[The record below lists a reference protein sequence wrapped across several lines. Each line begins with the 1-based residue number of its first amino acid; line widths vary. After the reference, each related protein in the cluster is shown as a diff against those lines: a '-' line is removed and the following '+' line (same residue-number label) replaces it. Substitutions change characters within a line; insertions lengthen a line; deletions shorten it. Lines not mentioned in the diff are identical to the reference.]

1 MDPSTETHIP
11 LSPGGG
17 KTRVD
22 FVVDDDQNVFRP
34 GDNTKNDEKQEARH
48 ARGSS
53 RRHTKQR
60 SQKYAGRPEN
70 QPFVDALRTAMDK
83 AGFSPSDL
91 ARAAWG
97 STTNKRGN
105 SVARGRDRI
114 GHYLAG
120 TSYPTPENLQLLA
133 DALGIPVETL
143 MIDRPT
149 GSPKALQ
156 APRAASSA
164 ASATASAGTLSQTSL
179 PAQPSKIR
187 LQVDRVIHWRL
198 AEHIHRLLKE
208 AETGEV
214 TTVDETTLGEIVG
227 GTDTEA
233 QADISD
239 AK

>member
-1 MDPSTETHIP
+1 
-11 LSPGGG
+11 
-17 KTRVD
+17 
-22 FVVDDDQNVFRP
+22 
-34 GDNTKNDEKQEARH
+34 
-48 ARGSS
+48 
-53 RRHTKQR
+53 
-60 SQKYAGRPEN
+60 
-70 QPFVDALRTAMDK
+70 MDK
-83 AGFSPSDL
+83 AGFTPSDL

-105 SVARGRDRI
+105 SVARKRDRV

-120 TSYPTPENLQLLA
+120 TNYPTPENLQLLA

-143 MIDRPT
+143 MIDRPA
-149 GSPKALQ
+149 GAPAGAPK
-156 APRAASSA
+156 APRAASS
-164 ASATASAGTLSQTSL
+164 TASAGTLSQTSL